1 MRIND
6 ILTEKEKQS
15 WLGKAWNTIKHGSED
30 PLIPWIKDN
39 IRSKG
44 TQWIYRNVDKKFPK
58 RYIRSDVK
66 NAISQVLGRTG
77 A

>member
-6 ILTEKEKQS
+6 ILTEKEKQG
-15 WLGKAWNTIKHGSED
+15 WLGKAWNTVLHGKED

-44 TQWIYRNVDKKFPK
+44 TQWIYRNVDKQFPK
-58 RYIRSDVK
+58 RYVRSDVK
-66 NAISQVLGRTG
+66 SAIAQVLGTG